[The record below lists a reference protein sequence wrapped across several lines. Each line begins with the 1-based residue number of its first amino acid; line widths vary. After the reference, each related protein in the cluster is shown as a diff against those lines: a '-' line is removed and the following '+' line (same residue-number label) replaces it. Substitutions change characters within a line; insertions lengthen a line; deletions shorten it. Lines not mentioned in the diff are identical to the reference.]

1 MIDLFRTWTKNFQ
14 DFSGCTLRHA
24 IRDKKSIYD
33 SKKEKSFKN
42 THKLHEHSLKKKNFK
57 KKSI

>member
-1 MIDLFRTWTKNFQ
+1 MVQIVDSFRTWMKNSQ

-24 IRDKKSIYD
+24 IRDEKSIYD

-42 THKLHEHSLKKKNFK
+42 THKLHEHS
-57 KKSI
+57 